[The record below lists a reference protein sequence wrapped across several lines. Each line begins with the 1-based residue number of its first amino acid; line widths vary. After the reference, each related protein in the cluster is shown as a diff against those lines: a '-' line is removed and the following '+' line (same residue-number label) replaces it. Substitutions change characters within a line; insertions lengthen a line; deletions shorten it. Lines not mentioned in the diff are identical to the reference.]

1 MKKVSKR
8 ISITLDD
15 IAKRLNVSKVTVSKA
30 LRGHSDIS
38 KETADK
44 VKEVAAE
51 LGYTPNLI
59 ARNFSSNKSSTIGV
73 VVPKIVHY
81 FFSSVIEAIF
91 DTAFKNNYEII
102 LNVSQENSEKEKKHI
117 ESLLE
122 MRVDGLIVSVT
133 QETHDTSIFERVLKL
148 GIPLVFIDRVLDVDK
163 ASKITVDDVGGSY
176 RAVESAVKN
185 GYTKIGH
192 IGGYQNIYIGKNR
205 FEGFKTA
212 MKNYELEINDD
223 WIVFGGFEEKDGYRG
238 FMKMYKSGKLPE
250 FVFAVTYPVALGMY
264 QAVNEVGLKIPDD
277 IDIICFGDS
286 DVNRFIKPKLSCVDQ
301 PTESLGRK
309 AVELIVQ
316 NINYLDEFEP
326 VSIELPTKIIQ
337 RETCLQKKII

>member
-1 MKKVSKR
+1 MTKKV
-8 ISITLDD
+8 SITLDD
-15 IAKRLNVSKVTVSKA
+15 IAKILNVSKVTVSKA

-44 VKEVAAE
+44 VKEVATE
-51 LGYTPNLI
+51 LGYTPNLM

-117 ESLLE
+117 ESLLK

-133 QETHDTSIFERVLKL
+133 QETQDIEIFEKVIKL
-148 GIPLVFIDRVLDVDK
+148 GIPLVFIDRILDVK
-163 ASKITVDDVGGSY
+163 EASKITVDDKGGAY
-176 RAVESAVKN
+176 RAVELAVKS

-192 IGGYQNIYIGKNR
+192 IAGYQNIYIGKNR
-205 FEGFKTA
+205 YEGFWQAVKD
-212 MKNYELEINDD
+212 YGIEINND
-223 WIVFGGFEEKDGYRG
+223 WIVYGGFEEKDGYRG

-250 FVFAVTYPVALGMY
+250 FIFAVTYPVALGMY
-264 QAVNEVGLKIPDD
+264 RAIQEVGLKIPDD
-277 IDIICFGDS
+277 IDVICFGDS
-286 DVNRFIKPKLSCVDQ
+286 DVNRFIKPELSCVDQ
-301 PTESLGRK
+301 PTESLGRT
-309 AVELIVQ
+309 AVELIINHIN
-316 NINYLDEFEP
+316 NIDEFQP
-326 VSIELPTKIIQ
+326 VSIELPTKIIL
-337 RETCLQKKII
+337 RETCLPKRVI